1 MSAPSEDGG
10 RIVLMQGGDRRS
22 GACSEA
28 KENAERLPD
37 DSQIL
42 STVHDEVLVEV
53 PEVKATEV
61 RGLVQSTMIEAMATL
76 FPQVPIEVEAGVCA
90 HWGEK

>member
-37 DSQIL
+37 DMRVMMMIR
-42 STVHDEVLVEV
+42 STHMEHGTI
-53 PEVKATEV
+53 AYT
-61 RGLVQSTMIEAMATL
+61 RN
-76 FPQVPIEVEAGVCA
+76 
-90 HWGEK
+90 WG